1 MRYSVEIL
9 NHLSNYAN
17 MKILCWLLMF
27 FLPVSVLANERIILK
42 GVYQGSDIYVQNPFS
57 GQGVSF
63 CVFEVR
69 VNGEITS
76 DEVNSSAFVI
86 DLAVMG
92 VSIGEDIEVVISH
105 KKGCEPRV
113 LNPEV
118 LNPRST
124 YEIETISVSDN
135 GILKWTTIGE
145 SGELPFYV
153 EQFKWNKWV
162 KAGEVMGAGTPDA
175 NEYEF
180 QLEPHSG
187 MNSVRV
193 RQTDYRG
200 ESRTSPI
207 VEFKGPDTP
216 VSFAEEK
223 TRDVV
228 TFSGKTSYEIFDQYG
243 NLVKKGYGKTIDVE
257 DLEKGEYYLN
267 YDRSFGE
274 TFKKR

>member
-9 NHLSNYAN
+9 NHLSNYVN

-92 VSIGEDIEVVISH
+92 VSIGEEIEVVISH

-207 VEFKGPDTP
+207 VEFKGPDTA

-228 TFSGKTSYEIFDQYG
+228 TFSRKTSYEIFDEYG
-243 NLVKKGYGKTIDVE
+243 NMVKKGYGQTIDVE

>member
-9 NHLSNYAN
+9 NHLSNYVN

-92 VSIGEDIEVVISH
+92 VSIGEEIEVVISH

-162 KAGEVMGAGTPDA
+162 KAGEVMGVGTPDA
-175 NEYEF
+175 SEYEF

-207 VEFKGPDTP
+207 VEFKGPDTA

>member
-92 VSIGEDIEVVISH
+92 VSIGEEIEVVISH

-228 TFSGKTSYEIFDQYG
+228 TFSRKTSYEIFDEYG
-243 NLVKKGYGKTIDVE
+243 NMVKKGYGQTIDVE